1 MNNESKLAPP
11 AKKRYAGGTYS
22 NHVILRKNTSPMQVI
37 FGPISK
43 YATPSGEMVT
53 ANDGSF
59 FRIPSKIILHT
70 PTPGDSVITEIPSHN
85 RFIPVQ
91 TGRKANN
98 LNPND
103 PEWQIMKRRWNEAKE
118 GKVYPLY
125 KEGGKPGYYDWY
137 RRSINLGNGRLIT
150 SEYMIDSWNPRYKK
164 YMQYD
169 FPDTYRGGRTI
180 YFSPERNDTI
190 YWNYPEPENSPFI
203 GIPIGTRARNQEKAK
218 RNFYRN
224 VRKTTP
230 YNTATTEYPDK
241 NESQEKARRRALKG
255 N

>member
-1 MNNESKLAPP
+1 MLSVVVVRCKKKTKVSKEQQGN
-11 AKKRYAGGTYS
+11 KIDFRYG
-22 NHVILRKNTSPMQVI
+22 
-37 FGPISK
+37 
-43 YATPSGEMVT
+43 
-53 ANDGSF
+53 
-59 FRIPSKIILHT
+59 
-70 PTPGDSVITEIPSHN
+70 
-85 RFIPVQ
+85 
-91 TGRKANN
+91 
-98 LNPND
+98 ND
-103 PEWQIMKRRWNEAKE
+103 PNGAKE
-118 GKVYPLY
+118 DKVYPLY

-137 RRSINLGNGRLIT
+137 RRSINLGNGRSIT
-150 SEYMIDSWNPRYKK
+150 SEYMIDFWNPRYKK